1 MNVCLLSSRSA
12 IPAPE
17 EACTAFIAAAQLM
30 LDPATPESRR
40 MQVEPQLVAQLP
52 VLRALGVFDLFVLR
66 DPALRTLVDDELAA
80 LPGDRRSA
88 A

>member
-1 MNVCLLSSRSA
+1 MNVCLLSSRSTTL
-12 IPAPE
+12 APE
-17 EACTAFIAAAQLM
+17 EACTTFIAAAQLM
-30 LDPATPESRR
+30 LDPATPESQR

-66 DPALRTLVDDELAA
+66 APALQTLVDDELAA
-80 LPGDRRSA
+80 LSGERRNA